1 MPIEVDFGTELGTVV
16 FPEDYTQEQ
25 AFDFVKQNR
34 KQIQQNLI
42 QRRQQ
47 EMAGETSQLEAA
59 KYRAGDYGM
68 LETAGATIAELPK
81 ATLSGLGQAAKAFAR
96 VFESGDPFTESTPQE
111 QRRMAAESPFTA
123 GGENLISAGEAMPT
137 LPGVEESIPAQIAG
151 GVGSTLSVLPGAF
164 VAGPVGAGA
173 IYGLTSG
180 EAGAEDARRVINRRI
195 SERLSA
201 GDYQGAEDLQAQ
213 ASKLESQAFAL
224 NAPIG
229 LITEGGLGVA
239 GKIRYGKSSIG
250 GVGTRLAER
259 LIPNAASLRTQ
270 NMIRGGVEGAVTEG
284 LQESLE
290 QTMGNMAAKVT
301 YDPERGITDGVAQA
315 GFIGSATGGL
325 VGGVVGSERNP
336 NLATANAIAE
346 ATGADPANPLPRSTA
361 TVSGLQDGPQPTGPI
376 NIEPEITAEDVMRM
390 SQEAGIPMPAEEVA
404 PVPAPVV
411 APVPAP
417 QAVVTPATA
426 PATSAAPTTA
436 PTPATATVDAETGLA
451 PDEQDEL
458 DQLITAEDAGLLSEE
473 GAITLAGYRARLGGV
488 EPAAIQTQPTI
499 SSAIQ
504 EQGPSEGVLR
514 AEEQQP
520 QVEVGLQ
527 QVDQGGR
534 PAESSGAEVQ
544 VTPQEVRQVK
554 AAVAVAPAPQ
564 VTTSAK
570 LPKDLA
576 GAKPRYNVSMDAYL
590 PTFDSDFDRAA
601 FIVTQ
606 ANPSKRDADYLNW
619 AVEASGMTPEE
630 VRKHGLQ
637 VRLQLKQLAAQTK
650 GGTAQK
656 PATLVVPAVRIT
668 MPEVKVTATPVSV
681 PVAAPVAPAPT
692 SVAPA
697 PTPAPEYT
705 PARINTLLRKLKAKA
720 TAVGKGLYEIKK
732 LTPGQRLVL
741 RTRFGGLQET
751 DQFLLQE
758 TSQVTGYPSDEGFIL
773 RDKQEAMA
781 GETPRPTPKPAA
793 IAAKPDDELTEQQYY
808 DARVKEIARDNK
820 ATEAEV
826 RQQFSREDSNLEHWQ
841 AIRNAAESGKQLK
854 VETLNRLP
862 EARIEFLRKQHP
874 QSVPKGYMAPAVSK
888 SVAEKQAEMR
898 AAKRGVRLAPQA
910 DPNEKL
916 AAFIEDVDGAN
927 TNLESPAKL
936 RAMVKKALAAGYITA
951 RDAAEIASVQKSMGS
966 AEDTT
971 DAFGE
976 FAGSLNMELEK
987 RRKASA
993 PTPVTAPAA
1002 TATTTPTAVKPIS
1015 TAPATEPAPAQ
1026 AREVKTPPAEK
1037 QGTEP
1042 MAPKAQ
1048 KQFLLA
1054 QIDEAIA
1061 AAPEEAT
1068 SERIFI
1074 SVPGDGEFTLMNY
1087 KGALTRFKEL
1097 AKKFPVGPL
1106 ARESKPRTEAK
1117 QAVKLGTLNTKNA
1130 VKASS
1135 EMAAKPAD
1143 RPESP
1148 LTAVFS
1154 DGNRVVGT
1162 NGKALLQVET
1172 NAGGTVEKP
1181 VIIDESG
1188 KPLQFE
1194 ASYPNVDQVIPK
1206 TTTVVSGKINTERLF
1221 SVLTQAYQAAYDAD
1235 SKDPDREAN
1244 AVIVQNRDGS
1254 IGLFSQVPGKTSY
1267 SHNVRKGAKV
1277 LTSYNIRLLTDLVQ
1291 AMRRVGVSEFDLSV
1305 ADEKGRSLREDA
1317 GVLTAPGVKGL
1328 IMPIRMESYEVP
1340 RWAAEPDT
1348 GRPDSV
1354 EAALQK
1360 VIAATDP
1367 KGKVFEAVAALSNF
1381 VVFQATKI
1389 ALRIYQATKSWV
1401 AARNAGMDY
1410 IKSQVQLSNEPETA
1424 ANFEEHI
1431 KAFPNQEIPAGTPE
1445 RPQPPSPSERVESR
1459 GIFRGEVAR
1468 DTDENWQ
1475 AQARK
1480 WVDFYKGNLEQA
1492 FQGFMGADIDKALRE
1507 YVGGEL
1513 LQRSEL
1519 DIARAK
1525 NPIDLLRALNLQARI
1540 ATALVQT
1547 GSDFAK
1553 QGRAR
1558 QLTFARYAWM
1568 VPQLVYRRLVNEQQK
1583 RKIPFPEIVAQQVR
1597 EWLVES
1603 GQQAIDQVKEAMK
1616 QADNVFA
1623 REFRKIKEIKQ
1634 VPGQPGGPAI
1644 GQPGGPPIEIKWQ
1657 DILTKS
1663 LQTQGSVRQKM
1674 LQVILADPK
1683 LRNLSPAGIAE
1694 ITNLLTTAWEK
1705 KRDQIFRSEFAKK
1718 IPLPTVKAD
1727 AREKLLR
1734 SLPRILKYANIA
1746 RATPGEQIT
1755 TDGPDTFLLWN
1766 QAFRDAVAPE
1776 FGVAEING
1784 LTARKLTELA
1794 QRAQAAQGVN
1804 RNQIIQE
1811 MFRLMARDGG
1821 VRFSDVLRDYWY
1833 AAVLSGTRT
1842 QLDNALNILNGAL
1855 NTVMLA
1861 GMAGKEAGLVTKSA
1875 LKGLDEGL
1883 RDFWPMLWRGE
1894 LYRSV
1899 NFNPDQP
1906 GNALEGLGESR
1917 NLFAKG
1923 ISQAKYVS
1931 RLMLA
1936 LDHVTAMMSDGAAK
1950 AYALN
1955 KEVGPEEAR
1964 NLMLPDKAE
1973 VQAARDR
1980 AIAEGT
1986 RPDLVNKRTR
1996 EILQESFPVD
2006 VLMTS
2011 KDIREAVTFTEVPQ
2025 GLMGSLYEG
2034 LNAASRKFP
2043 ALKFL
2048 TGTNFVRFAAN
2059 YTNELLNYA
2068 APIAVYRWIQSA
2080 PGKSDQPG
2088 GLQYSPARRDLLR
2101 AKAALGTA
2109 LGATAAALFL
2119 GDDDKEEDRDIDITG
2134 SFKSLDPNKRKQLLA
2149 EGRQPYSIRVG
2160 DTYISYRQLGF
2171 GGLLG
2176 AIGELRDRQ
2185 LFEPEK
2191 WNEES
2196 IIGKVQDAATAGLFI
2211 VKDSSAISGLT
2222 EFLGF
2227 ANAYK
2232 YDTNEIVEKSAP
2244 RYLARLGGSFVP
2256 NILKE
2261 VDAWS
2266 DPSIFKAE
2274 PGGLGHEYF
2283 LQQVPYARREIGP
2296 GPILNVLGEPVRV
2309 ERYPYSRWVTQR
2321 SEDPAWN
2328 TLGQLAS
2335 KGVFMP
2341 VPAITVKVNENGTRR
2356 ELTREEKYQ
2365 YQQAVGQGYRK
2376 FIEQNRDRL
2385 LALPPAQA
2393 SDFIDKNAD
2402 RIRRNARTNLKNS
2415 F

>member
-47 EMAGETSQLEAA
+47 EMADETSQLEAA
-59 KYRAGDYGM
+59 KYRAGEYGT
-68 LETAGATIAELPK
+68 LETIGGVVSELPK
-81 ATLSGLGQAAKAFAR
+81 AITEGFGGAMKGAERLSGMVPARQFNPFTGQIGAQIQPSFQPGQGDLAKAGQA
-96 VFESGDPFTESTPQE
+96 VQE
-111 QRRMAAESPFTA
+111 FGRETF
-123 GGENLISAGEAMPT
+123 PT

-151 GVGSTLSVLPGAF
+151 GVGSTLSVLPGALL
-164 VAGPVGAGA
+164 AGPVGAGA
-173 IYGLTSG
+173 LYGLSAG

-195 SERLSA
+195 AERLAA
-201 GDYQGAEDLQAQ
+201 GDSQGAEDLQAQ
-213 ASKLESQAFAL
+213 ASQLESQSFLL
-224 NAPIG
+224 NAAIG
-229 LITEGGLGVA
+229 GVSEGALGVA
-239 GKIRYGKSSIG
+239 GKIRFGKSNIG
-250 GVGTRLAER
+250 GVGARLAER
-259 LIPNAASLRTQ
+259 MIPKAASLRTQ
-270 NMIRGGVEGAVTEG
+270 NMIRGGVEGVVTEG

-290 QTMGNMAAKVT
+290 QSMGNMAAKVT
-301 YDPERGITDGVAQA
+301 YEPERGIMDGVAQA
-315 GFIGSATGGL
+315 GFIGAATGGL
-325 VGGVVGSERNP
+325 VGGAIGSKRNP

-361 TVSGLQDGPQPTGPI
+361 TVSGLQDGPQSMGPI
-376 NIEPEITAEDVMRM
+376 DIEPEITAEDVMRK
-390 SQEAGIPMPAEEVA
+390 SQEAGLAGQEEEVIPASQPQPKSKAA
-404 PVPAPVV
+404 PVTPKIDIVRLDDLRKKANTGTINPDELAELTLMHQTMGIPDPVV
-411 APVPAP
+411 AA
-417 QAVVTPATA
+417 TPST
-426 PATSAAPTTA
+426 PTTT
-436 PTPATATVDAETGLA
+436 PTPAAATVDAETGLDS
-451 PDEQDEL
+451 DEQDEL
-458 DQLITAEDAGLLSEE
+458 DQLITAEDEGLLSEQ
-473 GAITLAGYRARLGGV
+473 GAITLAAYRARLGGV

-520 QVEVGLQ
+520 PIEVGLR

-554 AAVAVAPAPQ
+554 AAV
-564 VTTSAK
+564 
-570 LPKDLA
+570 
-576 GAKPRYNVSMDAYL
+576 
-590 PTFDSDFDRAA
+590 
-601 FIVTQ
+601 
-606 ANPSKRDADYLNW
+606 
-619 AVEASGMTPEE
+619 
-630 VRKHGLQ
+630 
-637 VRLQLKQLAAQTK
+637 
-650 GGTAQK
+650 
-656 PATLVVPAVRIT
+656 VV
-668 MPEVKVTATPVSV
+668 
-681 PVAAPVAPAPT
+681 APVAPTPVQPKAPRKPRQESQVRQDAQEFDRLATDIAPDLGLIEDPALLSPVFSGNIQDKGSIAAKMARQKALATVKKRAIQQLGGNPEQNSEADRAALLTQMRELAAKVQQDRNIQAFDAAIQGGGPVAVNT
-692 SVAPA
+692 SNLAVGDKMTVGGSELTITAVDPDTMDA
-697 PTPAPEYT
+697 TADGGQRYGQINLPDGVELNIDAYTPAPAET
-705 PARINTLLRKLKAKA
+705 PAAPAVRAPKLGAGQNQGDLIASTQAEPLALVGEEVVDLEARKRRQEEAARAAAEAKA
-720 TAVGKGLYEIKK
+720 AREKAQTTMDFAIDAIDKVSKGLSENSYSDPLF
-732 LTPGQRLVL
+732 LTPLAKLALQIAK
-741 RTRFGGLQET
+741 GLI
-751 DQFLLQE
+751 
-758 TSQVTGYPSDEGFIL
+758 QVGVAV
-773 RDKQEAMA
+773 DKAIRQ
-781 GETPRPTPKPAA
+781 A
-793 IAAKPDDELTEQQYY
+793 IAQA
-808 DARVKEIARDNK
+808 
-820 ATEAEV
+820 
-826 RQQFSREDSNLEHWQ
+826 RQQFPNDPTDDIQLADRL
-841 AIRNAAESGKQLK
+841 IRDAEYAA
-854 VETLNRLP
+854 
-862 EARIEFLRKQHP
+862 
-874 QSVPKGYMAPAVSK
+874 AV
-888 SVAEKQAEMR
+888 
-898 AAKRGVRLAPQA
+898 
-910 DPNEKL
+910 
-916 AAFIEDVDGAN
+916 
-927 TNLESPAKL
+927 
-936 RAMVKKALAAGYITA
+936 AAGDMDTA
-951 RDAAEIASVQKSMGS
+951 QRMV
-966 AEDTT
+966 
-971 DAFGE
+971 
-976 FAGSLNMELEK
+976 
-987 RRKASA
+987 
-993 PTPVTAPAA
+993 
-1002 TATTTPTAVKPIS
+1002 
-1015 TAPATEPAPAQ
+1015 
-1026 AREVKTPPAEK
+1026 
-1037 QGTEP
+1037 
-1042 MAPKAQ
+1042 
-1048 KQFLLA
+1048 
-1054 QIDEAIA
+1054 DEAAVASGAYSGIGKRLSDWA
-1061 AAPEEAT
+1061 RNDTDEATRQVRFTNPSTGEQATFGDVISDLQSISDEAAPEYVRWLQSIPNKSTATADIVSDITWISRLQPAVTRDEAGNP
-1068 SERIFI
+1068 I
-1074 SVPGDGEFTLMNY
+1074 
-1087 KGALTRFKEL
+1087 ALSQRFQ
-1097 AKKFPVGPL
+1097 P
-1106 ARESKPRTEAK
+1106 T
-1117 QAVKLGTLNTKNA
+1117 T
-1130 VKASS
+1130 
-1135 EMAAKPAD
+1135 AA
-1143 RPESP
+1143 
-1148 LTAVFS
+1148 
-1154 DGNRVVGT
+1154 
-1162 NGKALLQVET
+1162 Q
-1172 NAGGTVEKP
+1172 
-1181 VIIDESG
+1181 
-1188 KPLQFE
+1188 
-1194 ASYPNVDQVIPK
+1194 
-1206 TTTVVSGKINTERLF
+1206 
-1221 SVLTQAYQAAYDAD
+1221 
-1235 SKDPDREAN
+1235 PDR
-1244 AVIVQNRDGS
+1244 
-1254 IGLFSQVPGKTSY
+1254 
-1267 SHNVRKGAKV
+1267 
-1277 LTSYNIRLLTDLVQ
+1277 
-1291 AMRRVGVSEFDLSV
+1291 
-1305 ADEKGRSLREDA
+1305 
-1317 GVLTAPGVKGL
+1317 
-1328 IMPIRMESYEVP
+1328 
-1340 RWAAEPDT
+1340 
-1348 GRPDSV
+1348 V
-1354 EAALQK
+1354 EAILKK

-1367 KGKVFEAVAALSNF
+1367 KGKVFEAVAGLSNF
-1381 VVFQATKI
+1381 VIFQATKI

-1410 IKSQVQLSNEPETA
+1410 IKSQVQLSNEAETA

-1431 KAFPNQEIPAGTPE
+1431 KAFPNQEIPTGTPE

-1519 DIARAK
+1519 EVARAK

-1540 ATALVQT
+1540 AAALVQA
-1547 GSDFAK
+1547 GSDFGK

-1623 REFRKIKEIKQ
+1623 REFKKIKQ
-1634 VPGQPGGPAI
+1634 VP
-1644 GQPGGPPIEIKWQ
+1644 GQPGGPPIEIKWR

-1718 IPLPTVKAD
+1718 IPLPTVKPD

-1746 RATPGEQIT
+1746 RATPGDQIT
-1755 TDGPDTFLLWN
+1755 NDGPETFLLWD

-1794 QRAQAAQGVN
+1794 QRAQKAQGVN
-1804 RNQIIQE
+1804 RNEIIQE
-1811 MFRLMARDGG
+1811 MFRMMARDGG

-1861 GMAGKEAGLVTKSA
+1861 VMAGKEAGLVTKSA

-1906 GNALEGLGESR
+1906 SNALEGLGESR

-1986 RPDLVNKRTR
+1986 RPDLINKRTR

-2191 WNEES
+2191 WNKES
-2196 IIGKVQDAATAGLFI
+2196 IIGKIQDAATAGLFI

-2341 VPAITVKVNENGTRR
+2341 TPAITVKVNENGTRR

-2376 FIEQNRDRL
+2376 FIEQNRERL

-2393 SDFIDKNAD
+2393 SDLIDKNAD

>member
-25 AFDFVKQNR
+25 VFDFVKQNR
-34 KQIQQNLI
+34 SQIRQNLI

-47 EMAGETSQLEAA
+47 EMADETSQLEAA
-59 KYRAGDYGM
+59 KYRAGEYGTM
-68 LETAGATIAELPK
+68 ETLGGQIAELPK
-81 ATLSGLGQAAKAFAR
+81 AALSGLGQAAKGFAR
-96 VFESGDPFTESTPQE
+96 VFEAGDPFTESTPQE
-111 QRRMAAESPFTA
+111 QRQMVARSPITAAGESM
-123 GGENLISAGEAMPT
+123 ISAGEAMPS
-137 LPGVEESIPAQIAG
+137 LPGVQETIPAQISG
-151 GVGSTLSVLPGAF
+151 GIGSTLSVLPGAL

-173 IYGLTSG
+173 LYGFSAG
-180 EAGAEDARRVINRRI
+180 EAGAEDARRVVNRRI
-195 SERLSA
+195 AERLAA
-201 GDYQGAEDLQAQ
+201 GDTQGAQDLQAQ
-213 ASKLESQAFAL
+213 ASQLESQSFLL

-229 LITEGGLGVA
+229 AVSEGTLGLA
-239 GKIRYGKSSIG
+239 GKLRYGKKSIG
-250 GVGTRLAER
+250 GVGERLAER
-259 LIPNAASLRTQ
+259 LVPKAASVRTQ
-270 NMIRGGVEGAVTEG
+270 NMIRGGIEGAVTEG

-301 YDPERGITDGVAQA
+301 YDPERGVMDGVAQA
-315 GFIGSATGGL
+315 GFIGAATGGL

-336 NLATANAIAE
+336 NLATANALAE
-346 ATGADPANPLPRSTA
+346 ATGADPANPLPRSAA
-361 TVSGLQDGPQPTGPI
+361 TVSGIEDGAQPSGPI
-376 NIEPEITAEDVMRM
+376 EIEPEITPEDVMRM
-390 SQEAGIPMPAEEVA
+390 SQEAGIPMPEEVTPA
-404 PVPAPVV
+404 PAPAPVEV
-411 APVPAP
+411 ASAP
-417 QAVVTPATA
+417 
-426 PATSAAPTTA
+426 A
-436 PTPATATVDAETGLA
+436 PTPAAVTPIPAPAPAPVDTETGLT

-473 GAITLAGYRARLGGV
+473 GAITLAAYRSRLGF
-488 EPAAIQTQPTI
+488 PAQTPTPTP
-499 SSAIQ
+499 SAVQ
-504 EQGPSEGVLR
+504 EQGPDEGVLR
-514 AEEQQP
+514 REEPQP
-520 QVEVGLQ
+520 QVEVGLR

-534 PAESSGAEVQ
+534 PAEVGGAEAE
-544 VTPQEVRQVK
+544 VTPEEVQQVK
-554 AAVAVAPAPQ
+554 AEVVPEAPVPAPVPAAIPTPATPAVQ
-564 VTTSAK
+564 SAK

-590 PTFDSDFDRAA
+590 PTFGSDFDRAA

-606 ANPSKRDADYLNW
+606 KTPSKRDADYLNW
-619 AVEASGMTPEE
+619 AVGVSGMTPEQ
-630 VRKHGLQ
+630 VRQHGLK
-637 VRLQLKQLAAQTK
+637 VRAQLKQLAAQTK
-650 GGTAQK
+650 GGTSQK
-656 PATLVVPAVRIT
+656 PAALTVPVVAIS
-668 MPEVKVTATPVSV
+668 MPEVKVTA
-681 PVAAPVAPAPT
+681 AAAPAP
-692 SVAPA
+692 APA
-697 PTPAPEYT
+697 PEPTPEYT
-705 PARINTLLRKLKAKA
+705 PARINKLFRTLKARA
-720 TAVGKGLYEIKK
+720 TAVGKGLYEIKN
-732 LTPGQRLVL
+732 LTPGQRAVL

-758 TSQVTGYPSDEGFIL
+758 KSKVTGYPSDEGFIL
-773 RDKQEAMA
+773 RDKQEATA
-781 GETPRPTPKPAA
+781 GEAIRPAPKPAP
-793 IAAKPDDELTEQQYY
+793 IAAKPDHELTEQQYY

-820 ATEAEV
+820 ITEAEV
-826 RQQFSREDSNLEHWQ
+826 REQFSREDSNLEHWQ

-862 EARIEFLRKQHP
+862 EARIDFLRKQYP
-874 QSVPKGYMAPAVSK
+874 QSVPQGYMAPEVRK
-888 SVAEKQAEMR
+888 SVDEKQAEMR
-898 AAKRGVRLAPQA
+898 AAKRGVRPTPQA

-916 AAFIEDVDGAN
+916 AAFIEDVDSAI

-936 RAMVKKALAAGYITA
+936 RAMVKKAVTAGYITA

-976 FAGSLNMELEK
+976 FAGSLSMELEK
-987 RRKASA
+987 RRKALVAA
-993 PTPVTAPAA
+993 PAAPAA
-1002 TATTTPTAVKPIS
+1002 TQPIS

-1026 AREVKTPPAEK
+1026 VREVKMPPAEK

-1042 MAPKAQ
+1042 LAPKAQ

-1068 SERIFI
+1068 SEKIVI
-1074 SVPGDGEFTLMNY
+1074 SVPGDGEFTLLNY
-1087 KGALTRFKEL
+1087 KAALTRFKDL

-1117 QAVKLGTLNTKNA
+1117 QALKLGALNTKNA
-1130 VKASS
+1130 VKAAS
-1135 EMAAKPAD
+1135 EAVAD
-1143 RPESP
+1143 PTYRPGSP

-1154 DGNRVVGT
+1154 DGKRVVGS
-1162 NGKALLQVET
+1162 NGKILLEVET
-1172 NAGGTVEKP
+1172 NAGGTVAKP
-1181 VIIDESG
+1181 ITVDESG
-1188 KPLQFE
+1188 KPVQFE
-1194 ASYPNVDQVIPK
+1194 TSYPNVDQVIPK
-1206 TTTVVSGKINTERLF
+1206 TTTVVSRKINTERLF
-1221 SVLTQAYQAAYDAD
+1221 SVLTQAYQAAYDAA

-1254 IGLFSQVPGKTSY
+1254 IGLFSEVPGKTSY

-1305 ADEKGRSLREDA
+1305 ADEKGRSLRTDA

-1328 IMPIRMESYEVP
+1328 IMPIRMETYEVP
-1340 RWAAEPDT
+1340 PWAAEPDT

-1354 EAALQK
+1354 ESALQK

-1367 KGKVFEAVAALSNF
+1367 KGKAFEAVAALSNA
-1381 VVFQATKI
+1381 VVYQASKI
-1389 ALRIYQATKSWV
+1389 ALRIYQSTKSWV

-1410 IKSQVQLSNEPETA
+1410 IKSHVQLQNEPETA
-1424 ANFEEHI
+1424 ANFEDHI

-1445 RPQPPSPSERVESR
+1445 RPQPPSPAERVESR
-1459 GIFRGEVAR
+1459 GIFRGEVTR

-1475 AQARK
+1475 AEARK

-1492 FQGFMGADIDKALRE
+1492 FQGFMGADIDKSLRE

-1519 DIARAK
+1519 EVARAK
-1525 NPIDLLRALNLQARI
+1525 NQIDLLRALNLQTRI
-1540 ATALVQT
+1540 AAALVQA
-1547 GSDFAK
+1547 GSDFGK

-1583 RKIPFPEIVAQQVR
+1583 RKIPFPEITATQVR
-1597 EWLVES
+1597 DWLVES

-1623 REFRKIKEIKQ
+1623 REFRKIKQ
-1634 VPGQPGGPAI
+1634 VPGEAK
-1644 GQPGGPPIEIKWQ
+1644 GPPIEIKWSE
-1657 DILTKS
+1657 ILTKS

-1674 LQVILADPK
+1674 LQVILADPQ

-1694 ITNLLTTAWEK
+1694 ITNLLTTAWEN
-1705 KRDQIFRSEFAKK
+1705 KRNQIFRAEFRKK
-1718 IPLPTVKAD
+1718 VPLPNVKPD
-1727 AREKLLR
+1727 AREKLFR

-1755 TDGPDTFLLWN
+1755 TDGPETFLLWE

-1784 LTARKLTELA
+1784 LTARKITELA
-1794 QRAQAAQGVN
+1794 QRAQAAQGTN

-1811 MFRLMARDGG
+1811 MFRLMAREGG

-1842 QLDNALNILNGAL
+1842 QVDNALNILNGAL
-1855 NTVMLA
+1855 NTLMLA
-1861 GMAGKEAGLVTKSA
+1861 GMSGKEAGLVTKSA
-1875 LKGLDEGL
+1875 LKGLDEGI

-1906 GNALEGLGESR
+1906 GNSLEGLGESR

-1923 ISQAKYVS
+1923 LSQAKYVS

-1950 AYALN
+1950 AYALQ
-1955 KEVGPEEAR
+1955 KEFTPEVAR
-1964 NLMLPDKAE
+1964 NLMLPDKKS
-1973 VQAARDR
+1973 VQEARDR

-2025 GLMGSLYEG
+2025 GVMGSLYEG

-2068 APIAVYRWIQSA
+2068 APIAAYRWYQSA

-2101 AKAALGTA
+2101 AKAAIGTA

-2160 DTYISYRQLGF
+2160 NTYISYRQLGF

-2191 WNEES
+2191 WNQEG
-2196 IIGKVQDAATAGLFI
+2196 IIAKVQDAATAGLFI

-2232 YDTNEIVEKSAP
+2232 YDTNEIIEKSAP

-2283 LQQVPYARREIGP
+2283 LQQVPFARRDIGP
-2296 GPILNVLGEPVRV
+2296 GPILNVLGEPVRI

-2335 KGVFMP
+2335 RGVFLP

-2356 ELTREEKYQ
+2356 EMTREEKYQ
-2365 YQQAVGQGYRK
+2365 YQRAVGQGYRK
-2376 FIEQNRDRL
+2376 FIEQNSKRL
-2385 LALPPAQA
+2385 LALPPAEA
-2393 SDFIDKNAD
+2393 ADFIDKNAD
-2402 RIRRNARTNLKNS
+2402 RIRRTARMNLKNS

>member
-1 MPIEVDFGTELGTVV
+1 MNITLTQTAKEKIIELALLRVSVDT
-16 FPEDYTQEQ
+16 
-25 AFDFVKQNR
+25 
-34 KQIQQNLI
+34 
-42 QRRQQ
+42 
-47 EMAGETSQLEAA
+47 
-59 KYRAGDYGM
+59 
-68 LETAGATIAELPK
+68 
-81 ATLSGLGQAAKAFAR
+81 
-96 VFESGDPFTESTPQE
+96 
-111 QRRMAAESPFTA
+111 
-123 GGENLISAGEAMPT
+123 
-137 LPGVEESIPAQIAG
+137 
-151 GVGSTLSVLPGAF
+151 
-164 VAGPVGAGA
+164 
-173 IYGLTSG
+173 
-180 EAGAEDARRVINRRI
+180 
-195 SERLSA
+195 
-201 GDYQGAEDLQAQ
+201 
-213 ASKLESQAFAL
+213 
-224 NAPIG
+224 
-229 LITEGGLGVA
+229 
-239 GKIRYGKSSIG
+239 
-250 GVGTRLAER
+250 
-259 LIPNAASLRTQ
+259 
-270 NMIRGGVEGAVTEG
+270 
-284 LQESLE
+284 
-290 QTMGNMAAKVT
+290 
-301 YDPERGITDGVAQA
+301 
-315 GFIGSATGGL
+315 
-325 VGGVVGSERNP
+325 
-336 NLATANAIAE
+336 
-346 ATGADPANPLPRSTA
+346 
-361 TVSGLQDGPQPTGPI
+361 
-376 NIEPEITAEDVMRM
+376 
-390 SQEAGIPMPAEEVA
+390 
-404 PVPAPVV
+404 
-411 APVPAP
+411 
-417 QAVVTPATA
+417 
-426 PATSAAPTTA
+426 
-436 PTPATATVDAETGLA
+436 ETGLT
-451 PDEQDEL
+451 PDEQAEL
-458 DQLITAEDAGLLSEE
+458 DDLITAEDAGTLSEE
-473 GAITLAGYRARLGGV
+473 GAITLSAYRARLGTESAAVGIAQPLTQEAVDLLAKVDAGGV
-488 EPAAIQTQPTI
+488 PMSVTANLERIAKENGITVTGSDTPNTIISQLRQKLTPTPTP
-499 SSAIQ
+499 SAVQ
-504 EQGPSEGVLR
+504 EQVPGEGVLR
-514 AEEQQP
+514 REEPQP
-520 QVEVGLQ
+520 PVEVGLR

-534 PAESSGAEVQ
+534 PAEVGGAEAE
-544 VTPQEVRQVK
+544 VTPEEVQQVK
-554 AAVAVAPAPQ
+554 AEVAPAPAPTPAPTP
-564 VTTSAK
+564 VTPAVQSAK

-590 PTFDSDFDRAA
+590 PTFGSDFDRAA

-606 ANPSKRDADYLNW
+606 KTPSKRDADYLNW
-619 AVEASGMTPEE
+619 AVGVSGLTPDG

-637 VRLQLKQLAAQTK
+637 VRAQLKQLAAQTK
-650 GGTAQK
+650 GGTSQK
-656 PATLVVPAVRIT
+656 PATLTVPSVSIS
-668 MPEVKVTATPVSV
+668 MPEVKVTPTPAPAPAPAPATVTAPA
-681 PVAAPVAPAPT
+681 PAPVAPAPAT
-692 SVAPA
+692 PTREYTDEDFAAAPSREAASNMAVTQVRTNPSLPSRPPQIFYTLQAVVARANKKPYFPEKLTPELIKEAQDSGFLTTAKNPKLTPSGQQSLTDAARQYADRKAAQENLSDALRERAVLAWDAANDPKSAAYKERNATGATEPTEAELQAAEEARLAQAEEEIDAGPIGQAKQKLEDEGSDMTKRQVKAMARKLEASGVIDDSELDDEGRDTEVDELVGQLLERVEEARDTAIQEREQELAEEARVEKVAPKVAPVAPA
-697 PTPAPEYT
+697 
-705 PARINTLLRKLKAKA
+705 
-720 TAVGKGLYEIKK
+720 
-732 LTPGQRLVL
+732 
-741 RTRFGGLQET
+741 
-751 DQFLLQE
+751 
-758 TSQVTGYPSDEGFIL
+758 
-773 RDKQEAMA
+773 
-781 GETPRPTPKPAA
+781 
-793 IAAKPDDELTEQQYY
+793 
-808 DARVKEIARDNK
+808 
-820 ATEAEV
+820 
-826 RQQFSREDSNLEHWQ
+826 
-841 AIRNAAESGKQLK
+841 
-854 VETLNRLP
+854 
-862 EARIEFLRKQHP
+862 
-874 QSVPKGYMAPAVSK
+874 
-888 SVAEKQAEMR
+888 
-898 AAKRGVRLAPQA
+898 LA
-910 DPNEKL
+910 
-916 AAFIEDVDGAN
+916 
-927 TNLESPAKL
+927 
-936 RAMVKKALAAGYITA
+936 
-951 RDAAEIASVQKSMGS
+951 
-966 AEDTT
+966 
-971 DAFGE
+971 
-976 FAGSLNMELEK
+976 
-987 RRKASA
+987 
-993 PTPVTAPAA
+993 
-1002 TATTTPTAVKPIS
+1002 KPIS

-1026 AREVKTPPAEK
+1026 AKEVKMAPVEK

-1042 MAPKAQ
+1042 LAPKAQ

-1061 AAPEEAT
+1061 AAPEEAND
-1068 SERIFI
+1068 EKIVI
-1074 SVPGDGEFTLMNY
+1074 SVPGDGEFTLLNY
-1087 KGALTRFKEL
+1087 KAALTRFKDL

-1117 QAVKLGTLNTKNA
+1117 QALKLGALTTKNA
-1130 VKASS
+1130 VKAAS
-1135 EMAAKPAD
+1135 EAVAD
-1143 RPESP
+1143 STYRPGSP

-1154 DGNRVVGT
+1154 DGKRVVGS
-1162 NGKALLQVET
+1162 NGKILLEVAT
-1172 NAGGTVEKP
+1172 NAGGTVAKP
-1181 VIIDESG
+1181 IILDESG

-1206 TTTVVSGKINTERLF
+1206 TTTVVSRKINTERLF
-1221 SVLTQAYQAAYDAD
+1221 SVLNQAYQAAYDAA

-1254 IGLFSQVPGKTSY
+1254 IGLFSEVPGKTSY

-1305 ADEKGRSLREDA
+1305 ADEKDRSLRTDA

-1328 IMPIRMESYEVP
+1328 IMPIRMESYALP
-1340 RWAAEPDT
+1340 TWASEPDT
-1348 GRPDSV
+1348 GQPDTV

-1360 VIAATDP
+1360 VIAATDSR
-1367 KGKVFEAVAALSNF
+1367 GKAFEAVAALSNF
-1381 VVFQATKI
+1381 VVFQASKI
-1389 ALRIYQATKSWV
+1389 ALRIYQSTKSWV

-1410 IKSQVQLSNEPETA
+1410 IKSHVQLDNEPETA

-1445 RPQPPSPSERVESR
+1445 RPQPPSPAERVESR
-1459 GIFRGEVAR
+1459 GIFRGEVTR

-1475 AQARK
+1475 AEARK

-1519 DIARAK
+1519 DVARAK

-1540 ATALVQT
+1540 AAALVQA
-1547 GSDFAK
+1547 GSDFGK

-1568 VPQLVYRRLVNEQQK
+1568 VPQLVYRRLINEQQK
-1583 RKIPFPEIVAQQVR
+1583 RKIPFPEITATQVR
-1597 EWLVES
+1597 DWLVES

-1623 REFRKIKEIKQ
+1623 REFRKIKQ
-1634 VPGQPGGPAI
+1634 VPGEAK
-1644 GQPGGPPIEIKWQ
+1644 GPPIEIKWSE
-1657 DILTKS
+1657 ILTKS

-1674 LQVILADPK
+1674 LQVILADPQ

-1694 ITNLLTTAWEK
+1694 ITNLLTTAWEN
-1705 KRDQIFRSEFAKK
+1705 KRNQIFRAEFRKK
-1718 IPLPTVKAD
+1718 VPLPTVKPD
-1727 AREKLLR
+1727 AREKLFR

-1746 RATPGEQIT
+1746 RAIPGEQVT
-1755 TDGPDTFLLWN
+1755 TEGPDTFLLWE

-1794 QRAQAAQGVN
+1794 QKAQGAQGTN
-1804 RNQIIQE
+1804 RNEIIQQ
-1811 MFRLMARDGG
+1811 MFRLMAREGG

-1855 NTVMLA
+1855 NTAMLA
-1861 GMAGKEAGLVTKSA
+1861 GLSGKEAGLVAKSA
-1875 LKGLDEGL
+1875 LKGLDEGI

-1906 GNALEGLGESR
+1906 GNSLEGLGESR

-1923 ISQAKYVS
+1923 LSQAKYVS

-1950 AYALN
+1950 AYALQ
-1955 KEVGPEEAR
+1955 KEFTPEVAR
-1964 NLMLPDKAE
+1964 NLMLPDKAS

-1996 EILQESFPVD
+1996 EILQESFPVEI
-2006 VLMTS
+2006 LMTS

-2025 GLMGSLYEG
+2025 GVMGSLYEG

-2068 APIAVYRWIQSA
+2068 APIAAYRWYQSA

-2088 GLQYSPARRDLLR
+2088 GLQYSPARRDLLL
-2101 AKAALGTA
+2101 AKATIGTA

-2191 WNEES
+2191 WNQES
-2196 IIGKVQDAATAGLFI
+2196 IVGKVQDAATAGLFI

-2222 EFLGF
+2222 EFVGF

-2232 YDTNEIVEKSAP
+2232 YDTNEIIEKSAP

-2283 LQQVPYARREIGP
+2283 LQQVPFARRDIGP

-2321 SEDPAWN
+2321 QDDPAWN

-2335 KGVFMP
+2335 RGVFMP
-2341 VPAITVKVNENGTRR
+2341 TPAITVKVNDNGVRR
-2356 ELTREEKYQ
+2356 EMTREEKYQ

-2376 FIEQNRDRL
+2376 FIEQNSKRL
-2385 LALPPAQA
+2385 LALPPAEA
-2393 SDFIDKNAD
+2393 ADFIDKNAD